1 MAYYARKKSIMVMPL
16 SKNDNIDYK
25 NIELLRKYVIEN
37 GRIMPSRITGT
48 APKQQRKLAKA
59 VKLARYLA
67 LLPYTDQH

>member
-48 APKQQRKLAKA
+48 APKQQRKLSRAI
-59 VKLARYLA
+59 KLARYLA